1 MAKQT
6 SLKSKSNIKLRH
18 STGAYLHMH
27 DAPTEEDMIFFLGA
41 QKLKT
46 ADIGAITKAFGEHK
60 ADAIEAVLRLLSVK
74 GKISRTGE
82 TNNIITLS

>member
-6 SLKSKSNIKLRH
+6 SLKNKGNIKLRH
-18 STGAYLHMH
+18 STGAYLHMN

-46 ADIGAITKAFGEHK
+46 AELGTITKAFGEHK
-60 ADAIEAVLRLLSVK
+60 ADAVEAVLRLLAVK
-74 GKISRTGE
+74 GKVSRTGE
-82 TNNIITLS
+82 NHNIITLS